1 MDNVDTSAARARLV
15 MGLLRDADIIRKEYG
30 HLETARDFDGSCIA
44 VLTPPSLLA
53 ELAASDSELRWRFD
67 VLAAPDSD
75 EQFALFTL
83 QANGAQVRLVMSL
96 GDSAVQQ
103 YLLDGMR
110 RERLSV
116 LLLHE
121 ATRAP
126 VFITIPGSFQ
136 PPEVVNQLLVEAPR
150 FPGTG
155 LALRR
160 LGGLVSPLDGVRSLV
175 PEHVATHAVTALV
188 SMDLE
193 TELQVSLDSGRPRGT
208 PLH

>member
-1 MDNVDTSAARARLV
+1 MDNVDTSAGRARLV

-30 HLETARDFDGSCIA
+30 HLETARDFDGGCIA
-44 VLTPPSLLA
+44 VLTSPSLLA
-53 ELAASDSELRWRFD
+53 ELGASKSELRWRFD
-67 VLAAPDSD
+67 VHVAPSSG
-75 EQFALFTL
+75 EQFALFIM
-83 QANGAQVRLVMSL
+83 QANGAQVRLVMPL
-96 GDSAVQQ
+96 GEPAVQQ
-103 YLLDGMR
+103 YLLEGTQ

-136 PPEVVNQLLVEAPR
+136 PPGVAKHLLVKARSLPR
-150 FPGTG
+150 SGQS
-155 LALRR
+155 LRR
-160 LGGLVSPLDGVRSLV
+160 LGGLISPLDGVRSLV
-175 PEHVATHAVTALV
+175 PEYVVTHAVTALV
-188 SMDLE
+188 SKDLE